1 MAEPDLIADYLRS
14 LRECLRWRPDAADL
28 IDEAEDH
35 LRLSAERI
43 ARECGDPLEAQRL
56 TLTRFGDPA
65 VVARAFAT
73 AGGLTMPTPF
83 TRTAGKLAVFAALG
97 WLALAV
103 VGAYATGASPV
114 LRLHVRLVLGRRDG
128 GRGRHRVALVGM
140 LVRAGERSGPWMFAA
155 VALSCLS
162 LAAAAVMTWGI
173 VMWGL
178 LIWLTCAIAL
188 GRMRAAGVTTR
199 PLDWALF
206 AAWPASL
213 GLWVLVDQLE
223 LGPLDTYGEY
233 PAAAAAGVA
242 TLGVLMAV
250 GLLSVGRRLAA
261 EVPADLP
268 ARDRTGLILL
278 APPHQ
283 HTTDAHQ
290 LQHATDVPP
299 ALAITHRR
307 GGSNASLRAQLGRL
321 SVRTGSRTPNPLA
334 LLGKPRIHR
343 CRRGASRRARAPLE
357 FEHLFDSIGGP
368 R

>member
-1 MAEPDLIADYLRS
+1 MAESDLIADYLRS
-14 LRECLRWRPDAADL
+14 LRDCLRWRSDAADL

-56 TLTRFGDPA
+56 TLTRFGDPT
-65 VVARAFAT
+65 VVALAFAT
-73 AGGLTMPTPF
+73 APTGGVVMPTQF
-83 TRTAGKLAVFAALG
+83 TRAAGKVAMVAALG
-97 WLALAV
+97 WLVLAV
-103 VGAYATGASPV
+103 VGAYATGAITSYSDSTY
-114 LRLHVRLVLGRRDG
+114 LWSSLVATVS
-128 GRGRHRVALVGM
+128 VAATAIALIGM

-162 LAAAAVMTWGI
+162 LAATAFMTWGI

-199 PLDWALF
+199 PLDWALL

-213 GLWVLVDQLE
+213 GVWVLVHQLE

-233 PAAAAAGVA
+233 PAAAAVGIT

-268 ARDRTGLILL
+268 RQT
-278 APPHQ
+278 AP
-283 HTTDAHQ
+283 A
-290 LQHATDVPP
+290 AP
-299 ALAITHRR
+299 A
-307 GGSNASLRAQLGRL
+307 
-321 SVRTGSRTPNPLA
+321 
-334 LLGKPRIHR
+334 
-343 CRRGASRRARAPLE
+343 
-357 FEHLFDSIGGP
+357 
-368 R
+368 